1 MGRTL
6 HYAGEVHAKGGEF
19 TMGRNFPILKLQ
31 LTSGFN
37 KIPPDNFVA
46 STRAVHVLHSRE
58 RKSKSYLPCPRGCL
72 TDASLFNED

>member
-6 HYAGEVHAKGGEF
+6 HYAGEVHAKGSEF

-37 KIPPDNFVA
+37 KVPIRRQFRSIHP
-46 STRAVHVLHSRE
+46 RVHVLHSRE
-58 RKSKSYLPCPRGCL
+58 GKVRVIYLAREGV
-72 TDASLFNED
+72 

>member
-6 HYAGEVHAKGGEF
+6 HHAGEVHAKGGEF
-19 TMGRNFPILKLQ
+19 TMGRSFPILKLQ

-37 KIPPDNFVA
+37 KVPSDNFVA

-58 RKSKSYLPCPRGCL
+58 RKSESYLPCPRGCL
-72 TDASLFNED
+72 TYASLFNED